1 MTPTRYV
8 MVLESDAHDDGV
20 QYVAPSLERAVEF
33 VRTVLT
39 IAQPGDGFDQTGP
52 VGVPMCE
59 ACANAVLARHPLH
72 DEEEAT

>member
-1 MTPTRYV
+1 VIGYCYCQCV
-8 MVLESDAHDDGV
+8 AHGHV
-20 QYVAPSLERAVEF
+20 GICQIQATTVVPF
-33 VRTVLT
+33 VS
-39 IAQPGDGFDQTGP
+39 DQTGP

>member
-39 IAQPGDGFDQTGP
+39 IAQPGDGFDLHMHVIG
-52 VGVPMCE
+52 
-59 ACANAVLARHPLH
+59 AVEIERVDA
-72 DEEEAT
+72 